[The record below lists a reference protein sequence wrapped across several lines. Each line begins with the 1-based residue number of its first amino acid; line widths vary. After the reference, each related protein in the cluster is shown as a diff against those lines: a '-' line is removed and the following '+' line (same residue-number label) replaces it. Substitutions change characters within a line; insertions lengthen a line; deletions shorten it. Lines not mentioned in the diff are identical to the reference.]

1 MVLLS
6 FGLRLGDINNMLGK
20 KMYKHDF
27 NEVEYKNMADWCS
40 EHNCTI
46 EDKGT
51 YYEVVK
57 VDNTALENK
66 FKKQNLQ
73 AEINAINIKLSELR
87 GISECVISVDGENQ
101 YDVFVDGELK
111 VMNETQFQNYFDE
124 LSNKRSDLLQQYKEL
139 K

>member
-20 KMYKHDF
+20 KMYKRDF
-27 NEVEYKNMADWCS
+27 NEVEYKNMADWCN
-40 EHNCTI
+40 EHSCTI

-57 VDNTALENK
+57 VDNTALENE

-87 GISECVISVDGENQ
+87 GISECAISVDGENQ

>member
-1 MVLLS
+1 
-6 FGLRLGDINNMLGK
+6 MLGK

-27 NEVEYKNMADWCS
+27 SEVEYRNIAQWCN

-46 EDKGT
+46 EDKGN

-87 GISECVISVDGENQ
+87 GISECAISVDGENQ

>member
-1 MVLLS
+1 
-6 FGLRLGDINNMLGK
+6 MLGK
-20 KMYKHDF
+20 KMHKHDF
-27 NEVEYKNMADWCS
+27 NEVEYKNMAEWCN

-51 YYEVVK
+51 YYEVVE
-57 VDNTALENK
+57 VDNTELENE

-73 AEINAINIKLSELR
+73 SEINVINIKLSELR
-87 GISECVISVDGENQ
+87 GVSECAISVNGENQ

-111 VMNETQFQNYFDE
+111 VMNETQFQNYFNE
-124 LSNKRSDLLQQYKEL
+124 LSNKRYDLLQQYKEL

>member
-27 NEVEYKNMADWCS
+27 NEVEYKNMADWCN

-87 GISECVISVDGENQ
+87 GISECAISVDGENQ

-111 VMNETQFQNYFDE
+111 VMNETEFQNYFDE
-124 LSNKRSDLLQQYKEL
+124 LSNKRSDLLAQYKEL

>member
-1 MVLLS
+1 MVLPS

-20 KMYKHDF
+20 KMYKRDF
-27 NEVEYKNMADWCS
+27 NEVEYKKIADWCN

-51 YYEVVK
+51 YYEVVE
-57 VDNTALENK
+57 VDISELENQFRK
-66 FKKQNLQ
+66 ENLQ
-73 AEINAINIKLSELR
+73 YEINAINIKLSELR
-87 GISECVISVDGENQ
+87 GISECAISVDGENQ

>member
-1 MVLLS
+1 
-6 FGLRLGDINNMLGK
+6 MLGK

-27 NEVEYKNMADWCS
+27 SEVEYRNIAQWCN

-46 EDKGT
+46 EDKGN

-87 GISECVISVDGENQ
+87 GISECTISVDGENQ

-124 LSNKRSDLLQQYKEL
+124 LSDKRSDLLQQYKEL